1 MQEAIKRKVRKIT
14 QQIEGLRVN
23 FETDKI
29 TVSKTFEFCK
39 NLTVYDA
46 VIEIMNLNL
55 ELSKIDGIYWDHIS
69 LPEFI
74 SCLADSIEY
83 SIVYHL
89 EPF

>member
-14 QQIEGLRVN
+14 RQIEGLKTE
-23 FETDKI
+23 FEDDKI
-29 TVSKTFEFCK
+29 TIFRKFQLSKEV
-39 NLTVYDA
+39 TVDDLF
-46 VIEIMNLNL
+46 IEIMNVKNELN
-55 ELSKIDGIYWDHIS
+55 KIEDIYWNHIS

>member
-14 QQIEGLRVN
+14 RQIEGLKTE
-23 FETDKI
+23 FEDDKI
-29 TVSKTFEFCK
+29 TIFRKFPLSKEV
-39 NLTVYDA
+39 TVDDLF
-46 VIEIMNLNL
+46 IEIMNVKNELN
-55 ELSKIDGIYWDHIS
+55 KIEDIYWNHIS